1 MVGSTAGDL
10 IAIYAGEFR
19 MRKRTPISITVGIAF
34 AAYLAFPWGGTTEL
48 KTSEAADRSS
58 SAPATAEVA
67 VTTAGGGRSAL
78 AGRMRGRAASTTAT
92 AQVTG
97 TTAPVVT
104 RHLALNT
111 SRADWPKLTS
121 LGYDVFDVG
130 PDEAE
135 INALPRGAEAMVWVG
150 ASSCEGSY
158 EISFDSFTGL
168 VDRLGR
174 HPKVFGWYLA
184 DEPDPK
190 SCPALVPEIRRRA
203 DYINAHAPG
212 QVAFISA
219 TDYEYG
225 PLRPR
230 NTHVDLIGLDPYP
243 CFGRTG
249 RCTMNEIDRLVR
261 GAIAG
266 GIPRDVIVPVIQVFG
281 QECSRGMRVTR
292 LPSEAELRQI
302 LARWRRLVPEPV
314 LEISYSW
321 GPQEQWA
328 CPTLSEADGTNGH
341 PDLQSI
347 MKTHNGRRTAPAPVH
362 DDDTSPAPSPAPS
375 SPAPSPCTA
384 VTAGATPP
392 SRR

>member
-1 MVGSTAGDL
+1 
-10 IAIYAGEFR
+10 
-19 MRKRTPISITVGIAF
+19 MRKRTLIWITIGIAF
-34 AAYLAFPWGGTTEL
+34 AAYLVIPRGGTTQPR
-48 KTSEAADRSS
+48 TSEAAGRSS
-58 SAPATAEVA
+58 DIPEAAEVTVA
-67 VTTAGGGRSAL
+67 TAGGGRSAL
-78 AGRMRGRAASTTAT
+78 AGRMHGRATSTTAT
-92 AQVTG
+92 GRVSG
-97 TTAPVVT
+97 TAAPVVT

-111 SRADWPKLTS
+111 SREDWPKLTS
-121 LGYDVFDVG
+121 LGYDVFDMG
-130 PDEAE
+130 ADKAE
-135 INALPRGAEAMVWVG
+135 IDALPRGAEAMLWVG
-150 ASSCEGSY
+150 ASSCDGSY

-168 VDRLGR
+168 VDELGH

-190 SCPALVPEIRRRA
+190 ECPALVPEIRRRA

-219 TDYEYG
+219 TDYEYR
-225 PLRPR
+225 PLRPQ

-243 CFGRTG
+243 CAGRTG
-249 RCTMNEIDRLVR
+249 GCAMNEIDRLVR

-266 GIPRDVIVPVIQVFG
+266 GIPRDVIAPVIQVFG

-321 GPQEQWA
+321 GRQEQWA
-328 CPTLSEADGTNGH
+328 CPTLSEADGTGGH
-341 PDLQSI
+341 PDLQSV
-347 MKTHNGRRTAPAPVH
+347 MKAHNGRRTAPAPGEG
-362 DDDTSPAPSPAPS
+362 DDTSPGPAPT
-375 SPAPSPCTA
+375 PTPCTA
-384 VTAGATPP
+384 VTAAATPP

>member
-1 MVGSTAGDL
+1 
-10 IAIYAGEFR
+10 
-19 MRKRTPISITVGIAF
+19 MRKRTLIWITLCIAF
-34 AAYLAFPWGGTTEL
+34 AAYLAFPRGGTTEPE
-48 KTSEAADRSS
+48 TSEAAGRSS
-58 SAPATAEVA
+58 SAPKTAEVTVA
-67 VTTAGGGRSAL
+67 TARGGRFAL
-78 AGRMRGRAASTTAT
+78 AGRMHGRAASTTAT
-92 AQVTG
+92 GQVSG
-97 TTAPVVT
+97 TTVPVAT
-104 RHLALNT
+104 KHLALNT
-111 SRADWPKLTS
+111 SQADWPKLTS

-130 PDEAE
+130 SNEAE
-135 INALPRGAEAMVWVG
+135 INALPRGAEAMLWVG
-150 ASSCEGSY
+150 ASSCDGSH

-168 VDRLGR
+168 VDKLGR

-203 DYINAHAPG
+203 DYIKTHAPG
-212 QVAFISA
+212 QIAFISA
-219 TDYEYG
+219 TDYEYR
-225 PLRPR
+225 PLRPQ

-243 CFGRTG
+243 CFGQTRQ
-249 RCTMNEIDRLVR
+249 CTMNEIDRLVR

-292 LPSEAELRQI
+292 LPDEAELRQI
-302 LARWRRLVPEPV
+302 LARWQRLVPEPA

-321 GPQEQWA
+321 GRQEQWA
-328 CPTLSEADGTNGH
+328 CPTLSEADGTGGH

-347 MKTHNGRRTAPAPVH
+347 MKAHNGRRTAPAPGEAG
-362 DDDTSPAPSPAPS
+362 DTSPGP
-375 SPAPSPCTA
+375 SPAPSPCTP